1 MLFIE
6 YDYGGAMTD
15 KPIIQGRNIH
25 LSFKEK
31 LVLDNINISISKG
44 EIFGLLGPS
53 GAGKT
58 SLLKILTGQLL
69 PNQGEAKIDDCL
81 STAFNFDVYNELG
94 IDLED
99 CGLFQRLSCYSNLK
113 ILAMVHKI
121 ELSQIDYWLERV
133 GLSDARDVSA
143 NKLSKGM
150 SQRLGFVRSI
160 IHNPRILFLDEPTNA
175 LDPVSTKKVHDIIL
189 ELRNKGTTI
198 IIATHDMQE
207 AYNLCDNV
215 FLINHGKMIEYGNPY
230 EICKK
235 YSDNN
240 RIVLKLKND
249 EVKEYTWEDRDIDEI
264 VKQLKKHN
272 VSSISSND
280 TSLEDVF
287 ILLTGEELN
296 V

>member
-1 MLFIE
+1 
-6 YDYGGAMTD
+6 MTD

>member
-1 MLFIE
+1 MS
-6 YDYGGAMTD
+6 DR
-15 KPIIQGRNIH
+15 PIIQCRNIH

-69 PNQGEAKIDDCL
+69 PDQGEAKIEDCL
-81 STAFNFDVYNELG
+81 STAFNFDIYNELG

-113 ILAMVHKI
+113 ILALIHKI

-133 GLSDARDVSA
+133 GLADARNVSA

-160 IHNPRILFLDEPTNA
+160 IHNPCILFLDEPTSA

-189 ELRNKGTTI
+189 ELRNNGTTI

-215 FLINHGKMIEYGNPY
+215 SLINHGKMIEYGNPY

-240 RIVLKLKND
+240 HIVLKLKND

-264 VKQLKKHN
+264 VKQLKNHN

-287 ILLTGEELN
+287 ILLTGEELD

>member
-1 MLFIE
+1 M
-6 YDYGGAMTD
+6 DD
-15 KPIIQGRNIH
+15 KPIIQCKNIN

-31 LVLDNINISISKG
+31 QVLDNINITISKG
-44 EIFGLLGPS
+44 EVFGLLGPS

-58 SLLKILTGQLL
+58 SLLKVLTGQLL
-69 PNQGEAKIDDCL
+69 PSQGEAKIEECL
-81 STAFNFDVYNELG
+81 STAFNFDIYNELG

-113 ILAMVHKI
+113 IIAMIHDIK
-121 ELSQIDYWLERV
+121 LKQIDYWLERV
-133 GLSDARDVSA
+133 GLADARNVSA

-150 SQRLGFVRSI
+150 SQRLSFVRSI
-160 IHNPRILFLDEPTNA
+160 IHNPHILFLDEPTSA
-175 LDPVSTKKVHDIIL
+175 LDPVSTKKIHDIIL
-189 ELRNKGTTI
+189 ELRNNGTTI

-215 FLINHGKMIEYGNPY
+215 ALINHGKMIEYGNPH

-235 YSDNN
+235 YHKNN
-240 RIVLKLKND
+240 HIILKLKNG
-249 EVKEYTWEDRDIDEI
+249 EEKEYSWDDKDINEI
-264 VKQLKKHN
+264 VQQLKANN
-272 VSSISSND
+272 VATINSTD

>member
-1 MLFIE
+1 MV
-6 YDYGGAMTD
+6 D
-15 KPIIQGRNIH
+15 KPIIQCRNIH
-25 LSFKEK
+25 LSFKDK
-31 LVLDNINISISKG
+31 QVLDNINISISKG

-69 PNQGEAKIDDCL
+69 PSQGEAKIEECL
-81 STAFNFDVYNELG
+81 STAFNFDIYNELG

-113 ILAMVHKI
+113 ILAMIHKI

-133 GLSDARDVSA
+133 GLADARNVSA

-160 IHNPRILFLDEPTNA
+160 IHNPRILFLDEPTSA
-175 LDPVSTKKVHDIIL
+175 LDPVSAKKVHDIIL

-215 FLINHGKMIEYGNPY
+215 SLINHGKMIEYGNPY

-235 YSDNN
+235 YGDNN
-240 RIVLKLKND
+240 HIVLKLKND
-249 EVKEYTWEDRDIDEI
+249 EVKDYTWEDKDIDEI

-272 VSSISSND
+272 VASINSTD

>member
-1 MLFIE
+1 M
-6 YDYGGAMTD
+6 DD
-15 KPIIQGRNIH
+15 KSIILCRNIH

-31 LVLDNINISISKG
+31 KVLNNINISISKG

-58 SLLKILTGQLL
+58 SLLKVLTGQLL
-69 PNQGEAKIDDCL
+69 PSQGEAKIKECL
-81 STAFNFDVYNELG
+81 STAFNYDIYNELG

-113 ILAMVHKI
+113 ILAMIHGIK
-121 ELSQIDYWLERV
+121 LSQIDYWLERV
-133 GLSDARDVSA
+133 GLADARNVSA

-150 SQRLGFVRSI
+150 SQRLSFVRSI
-160 IHNPRILFLDEPTNA
+160 IHNPYILFLDEPTSA
-175 LDPVSTKKVHDIIL
+175 LDPVSTKKIHDIIL
-189 ELRNKGTTI
+189 ELRNNGTTI

-215 FLINHGKMIEYGNPY
+215 ALINHGKIIEYGNPY

-235 YSDNN
+235 YSNSNN
-240 RIVLKLKND
+240 IILKLKNGA
-249 EVKEYTWEDRDIDEI
+249 VKEYSWKDEDINEI
-264 VKQLKKHN
+264 VQQLKANN
-272 VSSISSND
+272 VVTINSTDS
-280 TSLEDVF
+280 SLEAVF

>member
-1 MLFIE
+1 MV
-6 YDYGGAMTD
+6 D
-15 KPIIQGRNIH
+15 KPIIQCRNVH
-25 LSFKEK
+25 LSFKDK
-31 LVLDNINISISKG
+31 KVLDNINISISKG

-69 PNQGEAKIDDCL
+69 PSQGEAKIEECL
-81 STAFNFDVYNELG
+81 STAFDFDIYNELG

-113 ILAMVHKI
+113 ILAMIHKI

-133 GLSDARDVSA
+133 GLADARNVSA

-160 IHNPRILFLDEPTNA
+160 IHNPRILFLDEPTSA
-175 LDPVSTKKVHDIIL
+175 LDPVSAKKVHDIIL

-215 FLINHGKMIEYGNPY
+215 SLINHGKMIAYGNPY
-230 EICKK
+230 EICQK
-235 YSDNN
+235 YGDNN
-240 RIVLKLKND
+240 HIVLKLKND
-249 EVKEYTWEDRDIDEI
+249 EVKEYTWEDKDIDEI
-264 VKQLKKHN
+264 VKQLKRHN
-272 VSSISSND
+272 VSSINSTD